1 MDKHHRKYNTNTGV
15 ENFILRLKD
24 NNPTLEY
31 YSDYIDSES
40 KVKLRCTVCGNIFER
55 WASCVRTPGKIMC
68 DCEKIEVRKRREL
81 ERQIEEQEKAR
92 QNKLKEQE
100 RQRQRELNNFLNSFK
115 EQLSISIC
123 EYCGNYFVGNGKK
136 KYCSTRCAERKHE
149 NIKSRKRLERA
160 SYNGKIDYSI
170 TLPKLIK
177 RDNNICYLCG
187 KECNSNDYTYK
198 ENIFIAGNYYPSVDH
213 IKPIAKG
220 GKHSWD
226 NVKLAHRL
234 CNSYKRDIY

>member
-15 ENFILRLKD
+15 ENFILRLKE

-31 YSDYIDSES
+31 YSNYINSES
-40 KVKLRCTVCGNIFER
+40 KVKLRCTICGDIFER
-55 WASCVRTPGKIMC
+55 YPSAVRKQGKIRC
-68 DCEKIEVRKRREL
+68 FNCENIATQKRK
-81 ERQIEEQEKAR
+81 QFEK
-92 QNKLKEQE
+92 LIKEQE
-100 RQRQRELNNFLNSFK
+100 RKRQKELRNYINSFG
-115 EQLSISIC
+115 EQLIISVC
-123 EYCGNYFVGNGKK
+123 EYCGNYFLNNGKR

-149 NIKSRKRLERA
+149 HIKSRKRIERA

-198 ENIFIAGNYYPSVDH
+198 ENIFIAGNYYPSIDH

>member
-15 ENFILRLKD
+15 ENFILRLKE

-31 YSDYIDSES
+31 YSNYINSES
-40 KVKLRCTVCGNIFER
+40 KVKLRCTICGDIFER
-55 WASCVRTPGKIMC
+55 YPSSVRQQVKIRC
-68 DCEKIEVRKRREL
+68 FNCENIETQKRKQL
-81 ERQIEEQEKAR
+81 E
-92 QNKLKEQE
+92 KLIKEQE
-100 RQRQRELNNFLNSFK
+100 RKRQKELRNYINSFR
-115 EQLSISIC
+115 EQLSISVC
-123 EYCGNYFVGNGKK
+123 EYCGNYFLNNGKR

-149 NIKSRKRLERA
+149 NIKSRKRIERA

-198 ENIFIAGNYYPSVDH
+198 ENIFIAGNYYPSIDH